1 MLSSGAQ
8 TPSNKPHYIERVIV
22 MAVAMMLGLRTIV
35 MVLSLKFTIRQQSSF
50 MVHGHGTLDGGH
62 RHQHHHHHHHY
73 DHYIEEIEI
82 QPLFTLLHSQEEM
95 PYIYLE

>member
-22 MAVAMMLGLRTIV
+22 MAVAVAMMLCLMTIV

-62 RHQHHHHHHHY
+62 QHHHHHHHY

-82 QPLFTLLHSQEEM
+82 QPLFTLLHSQE
-95 PYIYLE
+95 

>member
-22 MAVAMMLGLRTIV
+22 MAVTVAVAMMLCLMTIV

-62 RHQHHHHHHHY
+62 QHHHQHH

-82 QPLFTLLHSQEEM
+82 QPLFTLLHSQEEI